1 MLVLTRGVDEAI
13 MIGHDVEV
21 MVLEV
26 RGDRV
31 RIGIR
36 APAAVPVHRKEVY
49 EAIQRENVEAARAAK
64 VPAAVVGDLVRRLP
78 RKEG

>member
-1 MLVLTRGVDEAI
+1 VLVLTRGVDEAI

-21 MVLEV
+21 KVLEV